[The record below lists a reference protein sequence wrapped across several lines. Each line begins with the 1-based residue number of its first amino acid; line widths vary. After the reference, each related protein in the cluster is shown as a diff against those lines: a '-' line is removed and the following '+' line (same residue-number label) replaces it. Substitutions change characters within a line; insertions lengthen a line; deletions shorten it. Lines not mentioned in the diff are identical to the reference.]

1 MADKKPIRTVFNADN
16 VATGLAEFQTGE
28 TVGLDHG
35 GTGVAL
41 SIGTAGQVI
50 KVNGAGNALEFGAV
64 EAIINIDTATDLTAR
79 TLVSADQFMVS
90 DDGTE
95 GRATLSQIDAAI
107 KDVTTTLTNKTLAA
121 GSNTITGLTNTNL
134 SGSASIS
141 NANLANSKITIR
153 DDSSTTDDIN
163 LGETLIVAGGS
174 GITTTVTGNTLTIA
188 TDGGVVTET
197 STDTLTNK
205 SISGST
211 NTLSNIANSSLTN
224 SSINFGGV
232 TVALGASDTT
242 PALDLSDATDYPTSS
257 LIGTITNAQ
266 LDGSIA
272 AGKLAGSIGNDKLSN
287 PGFTIL
293 DDSSTSNT
301 VSLGDTLRFAG
312 GTGISSTV
320 SGDTVTFAIDGG
332 VVTETSTDTLTNKSI
347 SGSTNTL
354 SNIGNSSLSNSSV
367 NFGGVTVAL
376 GASDTT
382 PALDLTDATNYP
394 TSSLT
399 GTITNAQLTGSIVNA
414 KLSNSAVTVGSTPI
428 TLGATA
434 TTLAGITDITA
445 GSINIAGNVIKSVD
459 STVVEIGDGD
469 GLSVAGNLTVSGNFT
484 VSGDTTTLSSTNTV
498 ITDKLY
504 ELANG
509 TTGTPTGD
517 AGIVI
522 ERGDQSNA
530 FIGYDES
537 EDKFK
542 VGVGTFTGAST
553 GNLTIT
559 TGTLLANI
567 EGNVSGALTGNAD
580 TATALASAVNIA
592 GQSFDGSGAITIAS
606 TDLSNTTAITLNT
619 AVQTLTNKTLTSPT
633 ITGAGAIAGTFTGNI
648 TGDVTGNAD
657 TATALA
663 SAVNI
668 AGQAFDGS
676 SAINIAST
684 DLSNTTAITLLTS
697 TQTLTNKTLTSP
709 KINEDV
715 AVTATAT
722 ELNYT
727 DGVTS
732 AIQTQLDAKASPAFA
747 IAQAVAL
754 G

>member
-1 MADKKPIRTVFNADN
+1 MADKKPIRTVFNSDN

-50 KVNGAGNALEFGAV
+50 KVNSDGNALEFGAV
-64 EAIINIDTATDLTAR
+64 EAIINIDTATNLTGQ

-90 DDGTE
+90 DNGTE
-95 GRATLSQIDAAI
+95 GRATLGQIGPA
-107 KDVTTTLTNKTLAA
+107 LTNVPN
-121 GSNTITGLTNTNL
+121 SSLTNSTVT
-134 SGSASIS
+134 IS
-141 NANLANSKITIR
+141 
-153 DDSSTTDDIN
+153 DDSSTTVSVP
-163 LGETLIVAGGS
+163 LGGGFTILGGS
-174 GITTTVTGNTLTIA
+174 GITTSLSGSEMTITTDGGVVTETSTDILTNKSISGSTNTLSNIANTSLSNSSVNFGGVTVSLGASNTTPAFDLTNATSYPTSSLVGTITNAQLNGSIENAKLSNSTVTISDDSSTAVSVPLGGGFTILGGSGITTSLSGSEMTIA

-211 NTLSNIANSSLTN
+211 NTLSAIANSSLTN
-224 SSINFGGV
+224 STV
-232 TVALGASDTT
+232 TIS
-242 PALDLSDATDYPTSS
+242 
-257 LIGTITNAQ
+257 
-266 LDGSIA
+266 
-272 AGKLAGSIGNDKLSN
+272 
-287 PGFTIL
+287 
-293 DDSSTSNT
+293 DDSSTST
-301 VSLGDTLRFAG
+301 V
-312 GTGISSTV
+312 V
-320 SGDTVTFAIDGG
+320 P
-332 VVTETSTDTLTNKSI
+332 
-347 SGSTNTL
+347 
-354 SNIGNSSLSNSSV
+354 
-367 NFGGVTVAL
+367 L
-376 GASDTT
+376 GAGFTILGGSGINTSLNGSEMTIVAD
-382 PALDLTDATNYP
+382 NVP
-394 TSSLT
+394 TSSLS
-399 GTITNAQLTGSIVNA
+399 GTISNDQLTGSIANT
-414 KLSNSAVTVGSTPI
+414 KLSNSAVTVGSTSI
-428 TLGATA
+428 ALGATA

-469 GLSVAGNLTVSGNFT
+469 GLSVAGNLTVAGNFT

-509 TTGTPTGD
+509 TTGSPTGD

-522 ERGDQSNA
+522 ERGNESNA

-559 TGTLLANI
+559 TGTLIANI

-606 TDLSNTTAITLNT
+606 TDLSN
-619 AVQTLTNKTLTSPT
+619 
-633 ITGAGAIAGTFTGNI
+633 
-648 TGDVTGNAD
+648 
-657 TATALA
+657 
-663 SAVNI
+663 
-668 AGQAFDGS
+668 S
-676 SAINIAST
+676 SAIA
-684 DLSNTTAITLLTS
+684 LLTAA
-697 TQTLTNKTLTSP
+697 QTFTNKTLTSP

-715 AVTATAT
+715 VLTATAT

-732 AIQTQLDAKASPAFA
+732 AIQSQLNDKAAKSFA

>member
-1 MADKKPIRTVFNADN
+1 MADKKPIRTVFNSDN

-28 TVGLDHG
+28 TVGLAHG
-35 GTGVAL
+35 GLGAAL
-41 SIGTAGQVI
+41 SLGSAGQVL
-50 KVNGAGNALEFGAV
+50 KVNSGASALEFGAV
-64 EAIINIDTATDLTAR
+64 EAIINIDTATDLTSQ
-79 TLVSADQFMVS
+79 TLASSDQLMVS
-90 DDGTE
+90 DGGTE
-95 GRATLSQIDAAI
+95 GRATLGQIDAAI
-107 KDVTTTLTNKTLAA
+107 KDVSTTLTNKSIDAS
-121 GSNTITGLTNTNL
+121 SNTITNITNSML
-134 SGSASIS
+134 SGSAGIT
-141 NANLANSKITIR
+141 NANIANSKITIR

-174 GITTTVTGNTLTIA
+174 GVTTTISGNTLTIA

-224 SSINFGGV
+224 SNVNFGGV

-242 PALDLSDATDYPTSS
+242 PALDLSDATNYPTSS
-257 LIGTITNAQ
+257 LVGTITNDQ
-266 LDGSIA
+266 LTGSITNAKLSNSSVSFGGVTVALGASNTTPAFDLTNATAYPTSSLVGTITNDQLNGSIA

-301 VSLGDTLRFAG
+301 VSLGDTLRFTG
-312 GTGISSTV
+312 GAGISSTV
-320 SGDTVTFAIDGG
+320 NGDTVTFAIDGG
-332 VVTETSTDTLTNKSI
+332 VVTETSSDTLTNKSI
-347 SGSTNTL
+347 SGADNTL
-354 SNIGNSSLSNSSV
+354 TNIANGSLTNSSV
-367 NFGGVTVAL
+367 SFGGVSVAL

-382 PALDLTDATNYP
+382 PAFNLSDATDYP

-399 GTITNAQLTGSIVNA
+399 GTITNAQLTGSIANT
-414 KLSNSAVTVGSTPI
+414 KLSNSAVIVGSTSI
-428 TLGATA
+428 ALGATA

-459 STVVEIGDGD
+459 STIVEIGGGD
-469 GLSVAGNLTVSGNFT
+469 GLSVAGNLTVAGNFT

-509 TTGTPTGD
+509 TTGTPSGD

-522 ERGDQSNA
+522 ERGNESNA

-567 EGNVSGALTGNAD
+567 EGNVTGAVTGNAD

-592 GQSFDGSGAITIAS
+592 GQSFDGS
-606 TDLSNTTAITLNT
+606 
-619 AVQTLTNKTLTSPT
+619 
-633 ITGAGAIAGTFTGNI
+633 
-648 TGDVTGNAD
+648 
-657 TATALA
+657 
-663 SAVNI
+663 
-668 AGQAFDGS
+668 

-684 DLSNTTAITLLTS
+684 DLSNTAAITLLTS

-732 AIQTQLDAKASPAFA
+732 AIQTQLDTKTTPAFA

>member
-1 MADKKPIRTVFNADN
+1 MADKKPIRTVFNSDN

-50 KVNGAGNALEFGAV
+50 KVNSDGNALEFGAV
-64 EAIINIDTATDLTAR
+64 EAIINIDTATNLTGQ

-90 DDGTE
+90 DNGTE
-95 GRATLSQIDAAI
+95 GRATLGQIGPA
-107 KDVTTTLTNKTLAA
+107 LTNVPN
-121 GSNTITGLTNTNL
+121 SSLTNSTVT
-134 SGSASIS
+134 IS
-141 NANLANSKITIR
+141 
-153 DDSSTTDDIN
+153 DDSSTTVSVP
-163 LGETLIVAGGS
+163 LGGGFTILGGS
-174 GITTTVTGNTLTIA
+174 GITTSLSGSEMTITTDGGVVTETSTDILTNKSISGSTNTLSNIANTSLSNSSVSFGGVSLALGASDDTPAFDLTNATSYPTSSLVGTITNAQLDGSIANAKLSNSTVTISDDSSTAVSVPLGGGFTILGGSGITTSLSGSEMTIA

-211 NTLSNIANSSLTN
+211 NTLSAIANSSLTN
-224 SSINFGGV
+224 STV
-232 TVALGASDTT
+232 TIS
-242 PALDLSDATDYPTSS
+242 
-257 LIGTITNAQ
+257 
-266 LDGSIA
+266 
-272 AGKLAGSIGNDKLSN
+272 
-287 PGFTIL
+287 
-293 DDSSTSNT
+293 DDSSTSTVVPLGAGFTILGGSGINT
-301 VSLGDTLRFAG
+301 SLNGSEMTIVADNVPTSSLS
-312 GTGISSTV
+312 GTISN
-320 SGDTVTFAIDGG
+320 DQ
-332 VVTETSTDTLTNKSI
+332 LTGSI
-347 SGSTNTL
+347 ANTK
-354 SNIGNSSLSNSSV
+354 LSNSSV
-367 NFGGVTVAL
+367 
-376 GASDTT
+376 
-382 PALDLTDATNYP
+382 
-394 TSSLT
+394 
-399 GTITNAQLTGSIVNA
+399 
-414 KLSNSAVTVGSTPI
+414 TVGSTSI
-428 TLGATA
+428 ALGATA

-469 GLSVAGNLTVSGNFT
+469 GLSVAGNLTVAGNFT

-509 TTGTPTGD
+509 TTGSPTGD

-522 ERGDQSNA
+522 ERGNESNA

-559 TGTLLANI
+559 TGTLIANI

-606 TDLSNTTAITLNT
+606 TDLSN
-619 AVQTLTNKTLTSPT
+619 
-633 ITGAGAIAGTFTGNI
+633 
-648 TGDVTGNAD
+648 
-657 TATALA
+657 
-663 SAVNI
+663 
-668 AGQAFDGS
+668 S
-676 SAINIAST
+676 SAIA
-684 DLSNTTAITLLTS
+684 LLTAA
-697 TQTLTNKTLTSP
+697 QTFTNKTLTSP

-715 AVTATAT
+715 VLTATAT

-732 AIQTQLDAKASPAFA
+732 AIQSQLNDKAAKSFA

>member
-1 MADKKPIRTVFNADN
+1 MADKKPIRTVFNSDN

-50 KVNGAGNALEFGAV
+50 KVNSDGNALEFGAV
-64 EAIINIDTATDLTAR
+64 EAIINIDTATNLTGQ

-90 DDGTE
+90 DNGTE
-95 GRATLSQIDAAI
+95 GRATLGQIGPA
-107 KDVTTTLTNKTLAA
+107 LTNVPN
-121 GSNTITGLTNTNL
+121 SSLTNSTVT
-134 SGSASIS
+134 IS
-141 NANLANSKITIR
+141 
-153 DDSSTTDDIN
+153 DDSSTTVSVP
-163 LGETLIVAGGS
+163 LGGGFTILGGS
-174 GITTTVTGNTLTIA
+174 GITTSLSGSEMTITTDGGVVTETSTDILTNKSISGSTNTLSNIANTSLSNSSVNFGGVTVSLGASNTTPAFDLTNATDYPTSSLVGTITNAQLNGSIENAKLSNSTVTISDDSSTAVSVPLGSGFTILGGSGITTSLSGSEMTIA

-211 NTLSNIANSSLTN
+211 NTLSAIANSSLTN
-224 SSINFGGV
+224 STV
-232 TVALGASDTT
+232 TIS
-242 PALDLSDATDYPTSS
+242 
-257 LIGTITNAQ
+257 
-266 LDGSIA
+266 
-272 AGKLAGSIGNDKLSN
+272 
-287 PGFTIL
+287 
-293 DDSSTSNT
+293 DDSSTST
-301 VSLGDTLRFAG
+301 V
-312 GTGISSTV
+312 V
-320 SGDTVTFAIDGG
+320 P
-332 VVTETSTDTLTNKSI
+332 
-347 SGSTNTL
+347 
-354 SNIGNSSLSNSSV
+354 
-367 NFGGVTVAL
+367 L
-376 GASDTT
+376 GAGFTILGGSGINTSLNGSEMTIVAD
-382 PALDLTDATNYP
+382 NVP
-394 TSSLT
+394 TSSLS
-399 GTITNAQLTGSIVNA
+399 GTISNDQLTGSIANT
-414 KLSNSAVTVGSTPI
+414 KLSNSAVIVGSTSI
-428 TLGATA
+428 ALGATA

-469 GLSVAGNLTVSGNFT
+469 GLSVAGNLTVAGNFT

-522 ERGDQSNA
+522 ERGNESNA

-567 EGNVSGALTGNAD
+567 EGNVTGAVTGNAD

-592 GQSFDGSGAITIAS
+592 GQSFDGS
-606 TDLSNTTAITLNT
+606 
-619 AVQTLTNKTLTSPT
+619 
-633 ITGAGAIAGTFTGNI
+633 
-648 TGDVTGNAD
+648 
-657 TATALA
+657 
-663 SAVNI
+663 
-668 AGQAFDGS
+668 

-684 DLSNTTAITLLTS
+684 DLSNTAAITLLTS

-732 AIQTQLDAKASPAFA
+732 AIQAQIDTKTTPAFA